1 MRDRAHM
8 EGRAASA
15 APFKRALFAGLAIV
29 GALAILPSGTTYALF
44 SDTEQLQPAAIQTG
58 SLSVQA
64 VENSTSATTGAAD
77 SPSECCA
84 HGADCPYFTHVS
96 EVVLGDGEW
105 ACISNT
111 VEVSGRGQ
119 NLNARLDVTVDST
132 DLENISLRSTSVVR
146 LDSADAESGALVA
159 EVAPS
164 TLEPVLTAQV
174 PGFSADGSTYFRITY
189 LIEHDG
195 TECPSGTCSTTQQL
209 PAVTVDAVQEAR

>member
-1 MRDRAHM
+1 MKDGAHM

-15 APFKRALFAGLAIV
+15 APFKRALFAGLAII
-29 GALAILPSGTTYALF
+29 GALAILPSGSSYALF

-64 VENSTSATTGAAD
+64 VKDSTSAAIGTGD

-84 HGADCPYFTHVS
+84 QGAGCPHFTHVN

-105 ACISNT
+105 ACVSNT
-111 VEVSGRGQ
+111 VEVRGTGQ
-119 NLNARLDVTVDST
+119 NLNARLDVTLDST
-132 DLENISLRSTSVVR
+132 GIEHISLRNASVTR
-146 LDSADAESGALVA
+146 LDSADVESGELVA
-159 EVAPS
+159 AAAPS
-164 TLEPVLTAQV
+164 GMAPVLTAQV

-195 TECPSGTCSTTQQL
+195 TECPSGTCSTTQPL